1 MIGWFHLCCQCE
13 CEDRST
19 GDENHLNVND
29 KNEHHNEAFD
39 DEDDPMISLV
49 IFVIL

>member
-13 CEDRST
+13 C
-19 GDENHLNVND
+19 DENHLNVYD